1 MGNNK
6 VSEKA
11 VWEGSISPD
20 NDTPSIGS
28 QMQAQPQM
36 MFCYKCNN
44 VIPSDSTFCPYCQI
58 KLYTECPKCG
68 ASYSSQYPACSKCG
82 TNREEYLQ
90 MQRREAER
98 KASIERENKRRQ
110 EIEERKRL
118 EEERKRKEAEEE
130 KERQERLKRHEQ
142 QANER
147 QQKDAYLKENAEI
160 KETEEYKMTY
170 SILNEALKALDD
182 KKKKKK
188 KKTLLLFVIPYIYL
202 ALDYCFID
210 LANGNFELFITI
222 FIILFVISLIALI
235 VSNVHDNDREWQEEY
250 LMQYASSK
258 CRNRENLLSTHL
270 ISMVWAQGEG
280 GLSDCCIIAYREKH
294 NLTINYK
301 WHNLIKY

>member
-20 NDTPSIGS
+20 NNTPSIAS
-28 QMQAQPQM
+28 QMQTQPQM

-98 KASIERENKRRQ
+98 KAAIERENRRRQ
-110 EIEERKRL
+110 EI
-118 EEERKRKEAEEE
+118 EERKRKEAEEE
-130 KERQERLKRHEQ
+130 KERQERLKRYEQ

-182 KKKKKK
+182 KKKKKN
-188 KKTLLLFVIPYIYL
+188 KKTLLLLVIPYIYL
-202 ALDYCFID
+202 ALDFCFID
-210 LANGNFELFITI
+210 LANSNLELFITI
-222 FIILFVISLIALI
+222 VIILSIISFIAFI
-235 VSNVHDNDREWQEEY
+235 VSNVHDNDRKWQEEY

-270 ISMVWAQGEG
+270 ISMVWYQRNV
-280 GLSDCCIIAYREKH
+280 SDCCIIAYREKH
-294 NLTINYK
+294 KLPINYK
-301 WHNLIKY
+301 WHNLRKY

>member
-1 MGNNK
+1 MDNK

-11 VWEGSISPD
+11 VWEGAITSDD
-20 NDTPSIGS
+20 NA
-28 QMQAQPQM
+28 QQAVSNIQTQPQK

-98 KASIERENKRRQ
+98 KAAIERENRRRQ
-110 EIEERKRL
+110 EI
-118 EEERKRKEAEEE
+118 EERKRKEAEEE
-130 KERQERLKRHEQ
+130 KERQERLKRYEQ

-160 KETEEYKMTY
+160 NGIEEFKTTY

-210 LANGNFELFITI
+210 LANSNNELFFTI
-222 FIILFVISLIALI
+222 FIVLFVISFIALI
-235 VSNVHDNDREWQEEY
+235 VSNIHDNDRKWQEEY

-270 ISMVWAQGEG
+270 ISMVWAQGEER
-280 GLSDCCIIAYREKH
+280 LSDCCIIAYRKKH

-301 WHNLIKY
+301 WHNLINY

>member
-1 MGNNK
+1 MGSNK

-11 VWEGSISPD
+11 IWEGSITPD
-20 NDTPSIGS
+20 NDTPSITP
-28 QMQAQPQM
+28 QMQTHPQM

-58 KLYTECPKCG
+58 KLFVECPKCG
-68 ASYSSQYPACSKCG
+68 AKYSSQYPACSKCG

-90 MQRREAER
+90 IQRREAER
-98 KASIERENKRRQ
+98 KAAIERENKRRQ

-130 KERQERLKRHEQ
+130 KERQEKY
-142 QANER
+142 
-147 QQKDAYLKENAEI
+147 AYFRENAKIIGIEEF
-160 KETEEYKMTY
+160 ETTY

-182 KKKKKK
+182 KKRKKKK
-188 KKTLLLFVIPYIYL
+188 ITLLLFVIPYIYI
-202 ALDYCFID
+202 ALDSCFID
-210 LANGNFELFITI
+210 LANSNMELYFTI
-222 FIILFVISLIALI
+222 VIILVVISVIAII
-235 VSNVHDNDREWQEEY
+235 VSNVHDNDRKWQEEY

-270 ISMVWAQGEG
+270 ISMVWYQGEKR
-280 GLSDCCIIAYREKH
+280 LSDCCIIAYRKKH

-301 WHNLIKY
+301 WHNLI